1 MRGLV
6 FFMPTTA
13 ASTALSGTLRRED
26 PTQFYRLDKCIGKG
40 SYGKVYRAHPKA
52 GGPTVAFKVLP
63 LDEGESSISLDMQ
76 RELLSLQECSHPRVV
91 NYHDAYIRD
100 NRLWIAMEYCLCS
113 VQSVMRL
120 QQAPLSEPEIAAV
133 LVEALRGLQYL
144 HTERQIIHRDVKA
157 GNILLT
163 DKGEVKLADFGVSA
177 QMTGT
182 LTKRNT
188 VIGTPMWMSPEMI
201 EAGSYDQRTDIW
213 SLGITAIELAE
224 MNPPH
229 HDVNP
234 PVRVLFMIPSHPPP
248 TLTQP
253 EQWSEAFTSFL
264 AQCLTKDPASRPDST
279 QALAHPFATA
289 AETSGGAA
297 LTAMTRRH
305 LRLQAEKRSAKRATS
320 PAVEGS
326 TLKSTLRLDGSEPG
340 SSSHEPAAS
349 SDAAD
354 ATLLHAVQSGAQDG
368 TCTLG
373 GSSAA
378 AGIAGGWTLSP
389 ALPSDG
395 TLPRDS
401 TLQMDGTLP
410 RDGTLQMDGTGLPQ
424 GLAAAAGDGGTLVSK
439 GTNRTSSSGNFSFMD
454 DYEDE
459 VDDLHYDDDDADG
472 AGGGTMQTLEVGQ
485 AAAALEQVRVGGK
498 GTAGANGEAASSRL
512 PASPSGGSPSGTLQW
527 DQAGTLGAPSSLD
540 ATLPGPAEQ
549 GTLPW
554 SAAAIDLVGDHGT
567 AGAARCGPSGV
578 AAAGAPAVAGGHTGG
593 AGPGAGGG
601 GTAQSSGGTMRRN
614 SSGNRSGILATLRR
628 TLTPR
633 SGVSSPRPSEA

>member
-1 MRGLV
+1 MAS
-6 FFMPTTA
+6 A
-13 ASTALSGTLRRED
+13 ATSVAAATSASSLSGTLRRED
-26 PTQFYRLDKCIGKG
+26 PTQLYSFDKCIGKG

-63 LDEGESSISLDMQ
+63 LDEGENSISLDMQ
-76 RELLSLQECSHPRVV
+76 RELLSLRECSHPRVV

-113 VQSVMRL
+113 AQGVMRL

-133 LVEALRGLQYL
+133 LTEALRGLQYL

-182 LTKRNT
+182 LSKRNT

-201 EAGSYDQRTDIW
+201 EAGSYDQRTDLW

-234 PVRVLFMIPSHPPP
+234 PVRVLFLIPSHPPP
-248 TLTQP
+248 TLKPP
-253 EQWSEAFTSFL
+253 EQWSEAFHSFL
-264 AQCLTKDPASRPDST
+264 AQCLTKDPAARPDST

-289 AETSGGAA
+289 AETSGGAV

-305 LRLQAEKRSAKRATS
+305 LQLQAEKRSAKQAAEPT
-320 PAVEGS
+320 VEGS

-368 TCTLG
+368 TSTLG

-378 AGIAGGWTLSP
+378 AGIAGGWTLNA

-401 TLQMDGTLP
+401 TLHTDGGSLP
-410 RDGTLQMDGTGLPQ
+410 EGL
-424 GLAAAAGDGGTLVSK
+424 AAAGDGGTLVAKSK
-439 GTNRTSSSGNFSFMD
+439 QGSSSGNFSFMD

-459 VDDLHYDDDDADG
+459 VDDLHYDDTDG
-472 AGGGTMQTLEVGQ
+472 AGGTMQTLEVGQ
-485 AAAALEQVRVGGK
+485 AAAALQQVQLDGG
-498 GTAGANGEAASSRL
+498 GTAGANGEAGSSRL
-512 PASPSGGSPSGTLQW
+512 PASPSGTLKW
-527 DQAGTLGAPSSLD
+527 DQAGTLDATLPGATALD
-540 ATLPGPAEQ
+540 VTLPGPAEQ

-554 SAAAIDLVGDHGT
+554 GAAAADLVGDHGT
-567 AGAARCGPSGV
+567 MGAARCGPSG
-578 AAAGAPAVAGGHTGG
+578 AAAGAPAPAEGHAGG
-593 AGPGAGGG
+593 AVSGAGGQG
-601 GTAQSSGGTMRRN
+601 AGGTMRRN

-633 SGVSSPRPSEA
+633 SGVSSPRPSDA